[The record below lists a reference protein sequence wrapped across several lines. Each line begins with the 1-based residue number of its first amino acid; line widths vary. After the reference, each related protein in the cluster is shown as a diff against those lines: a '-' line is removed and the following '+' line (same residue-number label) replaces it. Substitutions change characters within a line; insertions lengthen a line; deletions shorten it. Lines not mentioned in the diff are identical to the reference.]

1 MDIFTYVPHS
11 VCYKINCPDSCDYHQ
26 HVRVLYTKVYV
37 AFVHAGIGMQLSW
50 APRAHSRGYLYTCS
64 SIFRGW
70 GSHPRRDHSFSRIRL
85 TSILL
90 EHSVNSIWWS
100 KEWWFTLQKK
110 TGKLGHWGWRGDEVL
125 ARLCQVSERGE
136 RNQYLTCVYLGRWG
150 AGKGRKYFSL
160 CCCQAHLQSLRH
172 MIFRSWVCP
181 LMGYIVVK
189 RVRLM

>member
-11 VCYKINCPDSCDYHQ
+11 VCYKINCPDSCGYHQ

-110 TGKLGHWGWRGDEVL
+110 NRKTRSLRMKR
-125 ARLCQVSERGE
+125 
-136 RNQYLTCVYLGRWG
+136 RWG
-150 AGKGRKYFSL
+150 PSQTLPSVWKRREKPVSYMCVFGQVGRRERKEILQPVLLPGSL
-160 CCCQAHLQSLRH
+160 AEPETHDLQVMSLPPYGVHCC
-172 MIFRSWVCP
+172 
-181 LMGYIVVK
+181 
-189 RVRLM
+189 